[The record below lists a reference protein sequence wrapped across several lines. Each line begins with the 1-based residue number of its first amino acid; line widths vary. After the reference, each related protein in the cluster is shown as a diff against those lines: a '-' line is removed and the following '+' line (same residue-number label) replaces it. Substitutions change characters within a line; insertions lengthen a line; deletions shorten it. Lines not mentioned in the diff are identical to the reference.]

1 MLPADHRLTSPDD
14 FRRTIRSGSKQ
25 VTPTVIVH
33 CSRLDRVDRVDGM
46 ESTAPARFGITVS
59 KAVGGSVVR
68 HRVSRRI
75 RHAIAD
81 AMKDPSIEIPP
92 GSRWVLR
99 ALPRA
104 AEADVASDVRTA
116 IARTV
121 LKSG

>member
-33 CSRLDRVDRVDGM
+33 CSRLDRVDRV
-46 ESTAPARFGITVS
+46 ESNAPARFGITVS

>member
-1 MLPADHRLTSPDD
+1 MLPTDHRLTSPDD

-33 CSRLDRVDRVDGM
+33 CSRADRGDRM
-46 ESTAPARFGITVS
+46 ESNAPARFGITVS

>member
-33 CSRLDRVDRVDGM
+33 CSRVDRV
-46 ESTAPARFGITVS
+46 ESNAPARFGIPVS

>member
-33 CSRLDRVDRVDGM
+33 CSRVDRV
-46 ESTAPARFGITVS
+46 ESNAPARFGITVS

>member
-33 CSRLDRVDRVDGM
+33 CSRVDRV
-46 ESTAPARFGITVS
+46 ESNAPARFGITVS

-121 LKSG
+121 LESG